1 MEKLIE
7 EFSFGLFFWQ
17 TLIFVGLVLLL
28 GKFAWKP
35 ILNAVN
41 EREQVIKDALDA
53 AAKAQEDMAQLNAS
67 NEKLLQQ
74 ARQEREQMLLE
85 ARQFK
90 DKLMAEAKEQAQAE
104 GEKLLAQAQA
114 VIESEKKAAVED
126 LKKQVASYAIEIA
139 EKLLKSELSAQAKQ
153 DQLVEN
159 LVKEIKIN

>member
-28 GKFAWKP
+28 GKYAWKP
-35 ILNAVN
+35 ILSAVN
-41 EREQVIKDALDA
+41 EREQGIKDALDA
-53 AAKAQEDMAQLNAS
+53 AAKAQDEMAQLNAS

>member
-41 EREQVIKDALDA
+41 EREQGIKDALDA

-104 GEKLLAQAQA
+104 GEKLLAQAQS
-114 VIESEKKAAVED
+114 VIEGEKKAAVED

>member
-41 EREQVIKDALDA
+41 EREQGIKDALDA

-74 ARQEREQMLLE
+74 ARQEREQMLFE

-114 VIESEKKAAVED
+114 VIEGEKKAAVED